1 MTTMF
6 LSTTRKITM
15 KKITLALVGAL
26 ATVAS
31 ACYASAPPPQVQ
43 TVTSADA
50 QEHHYDTFAFGWTA
64 NPPAQYAASARSLEV
79 DHRLRDLVSSALRQ
93 KGYVEDNSRPSML
106 VRIGSGVQQVRG
118 NSTEEADPLGASR
131 EDVLTF
137 EGTKIAIYDADTKT
151 EVWQGTA
158 SSLIDPT
165 KGIDNSVLQREVQ
178 DAIATFPVRSVGPN
192 ASAPAPVAV
201 NEASARGK

>member
-1 MTTMF
+1 
-6 LSTTRKITM
+6 M
-15 KKITLALVGAL
+15 KKITVTLVGAL

-43 TVTSADA
+43 TAASMDVQD
-50 QEHHYDTFAFGWTA
+50 HHYDTFAFGWTA
-64 NPPAQYAASARSLEV
+64 NPPAQYVASDRSLEV

-106 VRIGSGVQQVRG
+106 VRIGSGVQEVRA
-118 NSTEEADPLGASR
+118 NSHDEADPLGVYQD
-131 EDVLTF
+131 DVLTF
-137 EGTKIAIYDADTKT
+137 EGTKIAIYDAATKT
-151 EVWQGTA
+151 EVWQGTGR
-158 SSLIDPT
+158 SLIDLT

-178 DAIATFPVRSVGPN
+178 DAIATFPVRSVNPS

-201 NEASARGK
+201 NEASPRGK

>member
-1 MTTMF
+1 
-6 LSTTRKITM
+6 M
-15 KKITLALVGAL
+15 KKISLALVGVL

-43 TVTSADA
+43 TAASTDA

-64 NPPAQYAASARSLEV
+64 NPPAEYMTSDRSLEV
-79 DHRLRDLVSSALRQ
+79 DRRLQEFVGSALRQ

-106 VRIGSGVQQVRG
+106 VRVGSGDRQVRG
-118 NSTEEADPLGASR
+118 NPSDDSESPGSGPDQ
-131 EDVLTF
+131 VLTF
-137 EGTKIAIYDADTKT
+137 EGTKIAIYDAATKN

-158 SSLIDPT
+158 SSLIVPT

-178 DAIATFPVRSVGPN
+178 DAIASFPVRSIMPGKLE
-192 ASAPAPVAV
+192 ASPVAANQV
-201 NEASARGK
+201 AAGGK